1 MALPLPKMP
10 PKSPPRPNRPGR
22 LGASAGSGSAAGSGS
37 TLTRAAFLTAFGFG
51 SADAVAGFRLTAPGF
66 DCDGAATAG
75 AGGGAARAASSIQP
89 LALLFKSWIW
99 TKPPSRPM
107 TRNGR
112 PAGKPYMAGAEADG
126 LASTETGFLETRIMP
141 APGKSACSVCPTA
154 SPSGL
159 ALLSRIGGLFGRLSR
174 CRCGFLR
181 GGRPSWERTRSSL
194 RAAARPQAQV
204 EVRLQALQP
213 QLARSAPAFHQSSDS
228 RARQCPRQAPGRR
241 RHRTRSFLE
250 RTCSASTGIC
260 ARLLG
265 P

>member
-22 LGASAGSGSAAGSGS
+22 LGASAGAGSTAGSGS

-159 ALLSRIGGLFGRLSR
+159 VCSAVSAAGSAGSVGAGAASCAAGGRL
-174 CRCGFLR
+174 GNGL
-181 GGRPSWERTRSSL
+181 GRL
-194 RAAARPQAQV
+194 
-204 EVRLQALQP
+204 
-213 QLARSAPAFHQSSDS
+213 
-228 RARQCPRQAPGRR
+228 CGRR
-241 RHRTRSFLE
+241 RGLRR
-250 RTCSASTGIC
+250 R
-260 ARLLG
+260 
-265 P
+265 